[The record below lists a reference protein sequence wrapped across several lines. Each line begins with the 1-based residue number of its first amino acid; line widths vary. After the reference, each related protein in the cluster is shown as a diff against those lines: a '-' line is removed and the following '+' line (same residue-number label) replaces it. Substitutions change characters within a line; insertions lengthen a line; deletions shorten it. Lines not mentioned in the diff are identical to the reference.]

1 MSLSDYVI
9 DLLLIALVLRQI
21 RRQTL
26 TPGSIILPTV
36 LIIVAGLNYLH
47 PFRLGGNDAA
57 LIVLLTAVGTA
68 LGLLSGLAT
77 RVWRENGVIM
87 CQAGA
92 AAALLWTVGM
102 AARFAFAYYSTHG
115 GRNEVA
121 QFSIT
126 HNITGDAV
134 WVTALVLM
142 AFGEVLARVLVL
154 QVRRVR
160 QPAEDRSVEL
170 PRSKTALDQAVR
182 EHQLTR

>member
-1 MSLSDYVI
+1 MNLSDYVI

-36 LIIVAGLNYLH
+36 LIIVAGLNYLR

-87 CQAGA
+87 CQAG
-92 AAALLWTVGM
+92 
-102 AARFAFAYYSTHG
+102 
-115 GRNEVA
+115 
-121 QFSIT
+121 
-126 HNITGDAV
+126 
-134 WVTALVLM
+134 
-142 AFGEVLARVLVL
+142 
-154 QVRRVR
+154 
-160 QPAEDRSVEL
+160 
-170 PRSKTALDQAVR
+170 R